1 MPLPMTRTPTQSSR
15 EDAALVAAWGVA
27 GRVFESKHQR
37 SRTEGI
43 VRGYREKNI
52 AASKPLPPPRAA
64 ETCRFV
70 FARGVFSRFSLEVFF
85 FKREVR
91 ESEIRPPL
99 TPPRLFRSSR
109 RKAERERRY
118 SFTGFLFVAMPPS
131 TDSAFYGVYLLNSRA
146 VPNSKR
152 TYIG

>member
-1 MPLPMTRTPTQSSR
+1 MS
-15 EDAALVAAWGVA
+15 
-27 GRVFESKHQR
+27 
-37 SRTEGI
+37 
-43 VRGYREKNI
+43 VRF
-52 AASKPLPPPRAA
+52 A
-64 ETCRFV
+64 

-131 TDSAFYGVYLLNSRA
+131 TDSAFYCVYLLNSRA